1 MEGGERKMNGTIL
14 LKLFS
19 VFAKIGSFSFGG
31 GYAMLPF
38 IYKELVLKY
47 NWITIKQYSDIIAIS
62 QMTPGAVVISY
73 ASFIGY
79 KMGGI
84 WGCFAASLGVILPSF
99 LMIVLIASVFK
110 RFYEKNI
117 VKAIFKGIR
126 PGTLGLLAAAA
137 YTITY
142 SNVRDVKGIFIF
154 AGALL
159 ALFVKKIDPIF
170 VLLASGGIG
179 ILLYK

>member
-1 MEGGERKMNGTIL
+1 MIITTL

-19 VFAKIGSFSFGG
+19 VFAKIGAFSFGG

-47 NWITIKQYSDIIAIS
+47 GWITVKQYSDIIAIS
-62 QMTPGAVVISY
+62 QMTPGAVAISY

-79 KMGGI
+79 KFGGI
-84 WGCFAASLGVILPSF
+84 FGCIAASLGVILPSF
-99 LMIVLIASVFK
+99 IMIVLIASIFK

-117 VKAIFKGIR
+117 VKAIFNGIR

-137 YTITY
+137 YTITA
-142 SNVRDVKGIFIF
+142 SNVRDLRGTFIF
-154 AGALL
+154 FIALL
-159 ALFVKKIDPIF
+159 ALFIKKIDPIY
-170 VLLASGGIG
+170 VLLASGAIG
-179 ILLYK
+179 VILYR